1 MALAPAISHRTGDLS
16 VEWGLRY
23 PTRGQLPLIRLP
35 FRVPQA
41 QPGFVS
47 LKDDYILTSES

>member
-1 MALAPAISHRTGDLS
+1 MTLAPAISHRTGDLS

-41 QPGFVS
+41 QPGFIS
-47 LKDDYILTSES
+47 LKDEIIS